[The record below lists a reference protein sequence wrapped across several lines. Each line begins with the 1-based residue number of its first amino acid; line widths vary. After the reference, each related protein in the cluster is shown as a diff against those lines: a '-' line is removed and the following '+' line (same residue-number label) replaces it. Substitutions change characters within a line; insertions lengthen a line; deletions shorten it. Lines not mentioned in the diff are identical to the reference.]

1 MIISN
6 AIITAY
12 CACKLC
18 CGDLHSHSIQHTAS
32 GTSPVA
38 GRTVAAPRS
47 VPFGTRV
54 QINNRTY
61 IVEDRTAR
69 RFDGRWDIYFDSHK
83 SAVKFGKQRLNVWI
97 LPFKNV
103 PAVMTR
109 FHSIK

>member
-18 CGDLHSHSIQHTAS
+18 CGVHSNSIQRTAS

-38 GRTVAAPRS
+38 GRTIAGPRS
-47 VPFGTRV
+47 VQLGTRV
-54 QINNRTY
+54 SIGGRTY

-69 RFDGRWDIYFDSHK
+69 KFDGRWDIYFADHK
-83 SAVKFGKQRLNVWI
+83 SALKFGKKQLTVKIIN
-97 LPFKNV
+97 K
-103 PAVMTR
+103 
-109 FHSIK
+109 